1 MSDTLDVQNF
11 CFQWAKKIVNTLNS
25 RGVVCAPR
33 KVVRSPRVMTL
44 SVAMNDTA
52 QIRGIFKF
60 EEELALAL
68 SAETVR
74 ISRRGG
80 LINFE
85 VGLPSQ
91 YHGILSLRDIGT
103 GNSVTVPVGID
114 TNDNISSLSL
124 DNPTTPHVLVAGATG
139 SGKSIL
145 LQVVVLGLVKQNTP
159 ESLSMILVDGKAR
172 GLMRFASVPHLVTPI
187 ITDMNKA
194 KDVLRW
200 SVDEMD
206 RRKSNPVLTKRR
218 LVIVIDE
225 IAELLEATGG
235 VNGVVAQYMRQLTA
249 MGREL
254 NINIIAATQHPT
266 AATLG
271 GAMAK
276 VNMPARFCGKVADPG
291 ASFVATGQE
300 GIRAHRLTGNG
311 DFAFVSG
318 DNNTRLQV
326 ALPDMDD
333 FRLLPKINVKFL
345 NEGISGAEEYVKLE
359 FSPKQ
364 IAFVLSLEGAKS
376 RRGGVNYIA
385 RALRIG
391 NPKAAALKAFVA
403 DLNAAL
409 REQGVGIVGDKQL
422 EVHKKSEPQ
431 VIEGTSLAS

>member
-1 MSDTLDVQNF
+1 MRDTQDVQNF
-11 CFQWAKKIVNTLNS
+11 CFQWAKKIVGTLDS
-25 RGVVCAPR
+25 RGVVCTPR
-33 KVVRSPRVMTL
+33 KVVRSPRVMAL

-85 VGLPSQ
+85 VSLPSQ
-91 YHGILSLRDIGT
+91 YHGILSLRDIGA
-103 GNSVTVPVGID
+103 GNKVTVPVGID
-114 TNDNISSLSL
+114 TNDQISSLSL

-145 LQVVVLGLVKQNTP
+145 LQVIVLGLVKQNTP
-159 ESLSMILVDGKAR
+159 ESLGMILIDGKAR
-172 GLMRFASVPHLVTPI
+172 GLMRFASVPHLITPI
-187 ITDMNKA
+187 ITDMSKA

-200 SVDEMD
+200 SIDEMD
-206 RRKSNPVLTKRR
+206 RRKSNPALTKRR
-218 LVIVIDE
+218 LVIIIDE
-225 IAELLEATGG
+225 IAELLEVTGG
-235 VNGVVAQYMRQLTA
+235 VNGAVAQYMRQLTA

-266 AATLG
+266 ANTLG

-276 VNMPARFCGKVADPG
+276 VNMPARFCGKVSDPG

-311 DFAFVSG
+311 DFVSVFG
-318 DNNTRLQV
+318 DNSTRLQV
-326 ALPDMDD
+326 ALPDLDD
-333 FRLLPKINVKFL
+333 FRLLPRVNVKMP
-345 NEGISGAEEYVKLE
+345 NGGISGAEEYAKLE
-359 FSPKQ
+359 FSAEQ
-364 IAFVLSLEGAKS
+364 IAFVLSLEGAKN

-385 RALRIG
+385 HALGIG

-403 DLNAAL
+403 DLSTAL
-409 REQGVGIVGDKQL
+409 RKQGVGIAGDKQL
-422 EVHKKSEPQ
+422 GAHKESEPQ
-431 VIEGTSLAS
+431 VVEGTSLTV